1 MHTDKQE
8 GRYTK
13 KFQVSNGNFQK
24 VASSLNKNLVKNK
37 IQNLQSTKEQK
48 MSCCSKQDLE
58 QDPG

>member
-8 GRYTK
+8 GPYTK
-13 KFQVSNGNFQK
+13 KKFSSQQWEFPK
-24 VASSLNKNLVKNK
+24 VTSSLNKNLVKNK

-48 MSCCSKQDLE
+48 MRCCSE

>member
-8 GRYTK
+8 GPYTK

-24 VASSLNKNLVKNK
+24 VTSSLNKNLVKNK

-48 MSCCSKQDLE
+48 IRCCSE
-58 QDPG
+58 QDPSLLMG